1 MWENAKTRWQS
12 LLLALFFSPFNV
24 DIDVVGLFD
33 AYDKFVGLLA
43 DNKPTAS
50 GEPPRS
56 HLGNLSVDDLESDTV
71 FQEARQIRKEFGTAL
86 SDLFLKPGTE
96 LYNLVIEYGVF

>member
-1 MWENAKTRWQS
+1 MGERQ
-12 LLLALFFSPFNV
+12 
-24 DIDVVGLFD
+24 DVVGLFD